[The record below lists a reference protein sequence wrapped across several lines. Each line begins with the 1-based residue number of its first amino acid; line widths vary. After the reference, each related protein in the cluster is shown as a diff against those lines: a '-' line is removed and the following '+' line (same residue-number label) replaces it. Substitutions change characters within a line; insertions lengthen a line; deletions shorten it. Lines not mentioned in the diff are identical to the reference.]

1 VDEKPSDRAVAGLRL
16 ERRRLKN
23 ERPWV
28 TINVAMTVD
37 GKIDTAARR
46 GVAISSAGDW
56 ERVDRLRAESDA
68 VLVGGGTLLGE
79 DPRLT
84 VKSAALRDERRSRG
98 QDANPAKVAIVS
110 EASLSPDS
118 RFLTHGPARVLIFT
132 TGRTTPA
139 QIAWLRKGGAE
150 VFVLGERRVDLPAA
164 MRTLYELGIRRVL
177 VEGGGTLNAALLRLG
192 LVDEL
197 FVYVAPLIFAGA
209 DAPTIADGTGLA
221 GEDAIRL
228 RLRSV
233 AEAGEG
239 AFIAH
244 YDVTHT

>member
-1 VDEKPSDRAVAGLRL
+1 
-16 ERRRLKN
+16 LKN
-23 ERPWV
+23 ERPRV
-28 TINVAMTVD
+28 MINVAMTVD
-37 GKIDTAARR
+37 GKIDTTARR
-46 GVAISSAGDW
+46 GAVISSSGDW

-68 VLVGGGTLLGE
+68 VLVGGRTLRGE

-84 VKSAALRDERRSRG
+84 VKSTTLREARQSRG
-98 QDANPAKVAIVS
+98 QDANPAKVGIVS

-139 QIAWLRKGGAE
+139 QIARLRERGAE
-150 VFVLGERRVDLPAA
+150 VFVLGERRVDLVAV
-164 MRTLYELGIRRVL
+164 MRALYELGIRRVL

-209 DAPTIADGTGLA
+209 DAPTMADGTGLA
-221 GEDAIRL
+221 SEDAIRL

-239 AFIAH
+239 GLIVH
-244 YDVTHT
+244 YDVL